1 MTSRRPLVVI
11 GGRIQEL
18 PIGDDVAAVVND
30 PEFVR
35 DTIWAAL
42 RNGTNISITQNDGA
56 DTITISCSVDAEYIR
71 DVIGAALVQGTGTTL
86 SINDALDQITIAVDP
101 EFIRD
106 TIGTALSG
114 TTGVTVTIN
123 DVGDT
128 IQIAGD
134 PEYIRDLVG
143 TTLVAGTG
151 VVISIDD
158 AGNTITISADGSTTI
173 PFIYVPAVFYPG
185 TLKTANVIM
194 LRHAIVSTCI
204 LPANCAGSQGGG
216 EVNATATA
224 VYKIQRSLAAS
235 PDSFTDVG
243 AISYASGTHIPTF
256 STAGGVDINFAIG
269 DTMRI
274 VSPDAPDTTL
284 SDTNFTLLL
293 NRSA

>member
-35 DTIWAAL
+35 DTVWAAL

-86 SINDALDQITIAVDP
+86 SINDALDQITISVDA
-101 EFIRD
+101 EYIRD
-106 TIGTALSG
+106 VIGTALSASNG
-114 TTGVTVTIN
+114 ISLTI
-123 DVGDT
+123 DDAGDSMSL
-128 IQIAGD
+128 QAD
-134 PEYIRDLVG
+134 PEYFRDLMGV
-143 TTLVAGTG
+143 TLVQGAG
-151 VVISIDD
+151 VVITVND

-194 LRHAIVSTCI
+194 LRHAIVSDCV
-204 LPANCAGSQGGG
+204 LPANCAGSAGGG
-216 EVNATATA
+216 EVDAAATA

-256 STAGGVDINFAIG
+256 STAGGVDINYAH
-269 DTMRI
+269 R
-274 VSPDAPDTTL
+274 
-284 SDTNFTLLL
+284 
-293 NRSA
+293 